1 VPDRPRVFVTRRLP
15 GDRPL
20 ARLHASADAEVWEA
34 DTPIARE
41 ELVARAQG
49 CDGLLSMLTER
60 IDGALLDACPSVR
73 VVANMAVGYD
83 NIDVPAATERGVL
96 VTNTPDVLTD
106 TSADIAFALMLAVAR
121 RVVEG
126 DRVVRA
132 GGWGVWRPDWML
144 GHDVHGATL
153 GIVGPGRI
161 GRAMARRG
169 QGFDMRVL
177 YSGRR
182 EVADF
187 PGEQVDLDTLLAES
201 DFVSVH
207 VALTGETARM
217 FGAEAFRRM
226 KPSAIFI
233 NTSRGGV
240 VDQDALRE
248 ALATGEIA
256 GAGLDV
262 MTPEPLPPDAP
273 LLGAPNLVVT
283 PHIGSAT
290 LSTRQ
295 AMAELGIDGLL
306 AGCAGERPRHLVNPE
321 VWDIIE
327 TRQRRAG

>member
-1 VPDRPRVFVTRRLP
+1 
-15 GDRPL
+15 
-20 ARLHASADAEVWEA
+20 VWEA
-34 DTPIARE
+34 ATPITRD

-60 IDGALLDACPSVR
+60 IDGELLDACPSLR

-106 TSADIAFALMLAVAR
+106 TSADIAFALLMAVAR

-126 DRVVRA
+126 DGAVRS

-187 PGEQVDLDTLLAES
+187 PGERVDLETLLALS

-207 VALTGETARM
+207 VPLNGETHRM

-233 NTSRGGV
+233 NTSRGAV
-240 VDQDALRE
+240 VDQEALRE
-248 ALATGEIA
+248 ALARGEIA

-262 MTPEPLPPDAP
+262 MTPEPLPADDP

-290 LSTRQ
+290 LSTRE
-295 AMAELGIDGLL
+295 AMAELAIDGLL
-306 AGCAGERPRHLVNPE
+306 AGCAGERPRHLVNLE
-321 VWDIIE
+321 VWDAAE
-327 TRQRRAG
+327 TPQRRAG

>member
-1 VPDRPRVFVTRRLP
+1 
-15 GDRPL
+15 
-20 ARLHASADAEVWEA
+20 VWEA
-34 DTPIARE
+34 ATPITRD

-60 IDGALLDACPSVR
+60 IDGELLDACPSLR

-106 TSADIAFALMLAVAR
+106 TSADIAFALLMAVAR

-126 DRVVRA
+126 DGAVRS

-187 PGEQVDLDTLLAES
+187 PGERVDLETLLALS

-207 VALTGETARM
+207 VPLNGETHRM
-217 FGAEAFRRM
+217 FSAEAFRRM

-233 NTSRGGV
+233 NTSRGAV
-240 VDQDALRE
+240 VDQEALRE
-248 ALATGEIA
+248 ALARGEIA

-262 MTPEPLPPDAP
+262 MTPEPLPTDDP

-290 LSTRQ
+290 LSTRE
-295 AMAELGIDGLL
+295 AMAELAIDGLL
-306 AGCAGERPRHLVNPE
+306 AGCAGERPRHLVNLE
-321 VWDIIE
+321 VWDAAE
-327 TRQRRAG
+327 TPQRRAG

>member
-1 VPDRPRVFVTRRLP
+1 
-15 GDRPL
+15 
-20 ARLHASADAEVWEA
+20 VWEA
-34 DTPIARE
+34 ATPITRD

-49 CDGLLSMLTER
+49 CDALLSMLTER
-60 IDGALLDACPSVR
+60 IDGELLDACPSLR

-106 TSADIAFALMLAVAR
+106 TSADIAFALLMAVAR

-126 DRVVRA
+126 DGAVRS

-187 PGEQVDLDTLLAES
+187 PGERVDLETLLAQS

-207 VALTGETARM
+207 VPLNGETHRM
-217 FGAEAFRRM
+217 FSVEAFRRM

-233 NTSRGGV
+233 NTARGGV
-240 VDQDALRE
+240 VDQEALRE
-248 ALATGEIA
+248 ALAHGEIA

-262 MTPEPLPPDAP
+262 MTPEPLPTDDP

-290 LSTRQ
+290 LSTRE
-295 AMAELGIDGLL
+295 AMAELAIDGLL
-306 AGCAGERPRHLVNPE
+306 AGCAGERPRHLVNLE
-321 VWDIIE
+321 VWDAAE
-327 TRQRRAG
+327 TPQRGAG

>member
-1 VPDRPRVFVTRRLP
+1 
-15 GDRPL
+15 
-20 ARLHASADAEVWEA
+20 
-34 DTPIARE
+34 
-41 ELVARAQG
+41 
-49 CDGLLSMLTER
+49 
-60 IDGALLDACPSVR
+60 
-73 VVANMAVGYD
+73 
-83 NIDVPAATERGVL
+83 
-96 VTNTPDVLTD
+96 VLTD
-106 TSADIAFALMLAVAR
+106 TSADIAFALLMAVAR

-126 DRVVRA
+126 DRLVRS

-144 GHDVHGATL
+144 GRDVHGATL

-169 QGFDMRVL
+169 QGFDMHVL
-177 YSGRR
+177 YSGRH
-182 EVADF
+182 EVRDF
-187 PGEQVDLDTLLAES
+187 PGERVDLETLLALA

-207 VALTGETARM
+207 VPLNAETERM

-248 ALATGEIA
+248 ALERGEIA

-262 MTPEPLPPDAP
+262 MTPEPLPTDDP

-290 LSTRQ
+290 LSTRE
-295 AMAELGIDGLL
+295 AMAELAIDGLL

-321 VWDIIE
+321 VWDVGE